1 MSKEITITLP
11 DGSQKQAPVGVSGLE
26 IANMIG
32 TGLAKAAI
40 AFSVNGEQ
48 RDLSDE
54 VIKESFYEI
63 QTKFEE
69 KFDNAE
75 LAAESDK
82 PSELATLN
90 VLDIKFE
97 KSRIKLKQRTD
108 KDGKE

>member
-1 MSKEITITLP
+1 MSK
-11 DGSQKQAPVGVSGLE
+11 Q
-26 IANMIG
+26 
-32 TGLAKAAI
+32 
-40 AFSVNGEQ
+40 
-48 RDLSDE
+48 

-75 LAAESDK
+75 LAAKSDK

-97 KSRIKLKQRTD
+97 KSRIKLNQRTD
-108 KDGKE
+108 KDGSKK

>member
-1 MSKEITITLP
+1 M
-11 DGSQKQAPVGVSGLE
+11 
-26 IANMIG
+26 
-32 TGLAKAAI
+32 
-40 AFSVNGEQ
+40 
-48 RDLSDE
+48 SDE

-75 LAAESDK
+75 LAAQSDK
-82 PSELATLN
+82 PSELAKLN

-97 KSRIKLKQRTD
+97 KSRIKLNDGTD

>member
-1 MSKEITITLP
+1 M
-11 DGSQKQAPVGVSGLE
+11 
-26 IANMIG
+26 
-32 TGLAKAAI
+32 
-40 AFSVNGEQ
+40 
-48 RDLSDE
+48 SDE

-69 KFDNAE
+69 KFDNAK

-82 PSELATLN
+82 PSELATIN

-108 KDGKE
+108 RDAEK

>member
-1 MSKEITITLP
+1 MSK
-11 DGSQKQAPVGVSGLE
+11 Q
-26 IANMIG
+26 
-32 TGLAKAAI
+32 
-40 AFSVNGEQ
+40 
-48 RDLSDE
+48 

-75 LAAESDK
+75 LAAQSDK
-82 PSELATLN
+82 PSELAKLN

-97 KSRIKLKQRTD
+97 KSRIKPNQRTD

>member
-1 MSKEITITLP
+1 M
-11 DGSQKQAPVGVSGLE
+11 
-26 IANMIG
+26 
-32 TGLAKAAI
+32 
-40 AFSVNGEQ
+40 
-48 RDLSDE
+48 SDE

-97 KSRIKLKQRTD
+97 KSRIKLNQRTD